1 MLEKHNNAKRQCA
14 CRLEKK
20 VLWLKDRF
28 IIVLIFKNLPHA

>member
-14 CRLEKK
+14 LEKK
-20 VLWLKDRF
+20 VLWLKDGF